1 MLDKIIWITWIS
13 TSFVLPGPFKP
24 MYVVMW
30 VLALCLRTST
40 DTICYVCIIYENVEQ
55 REETAVDI
63 ERKLLK
69 LNNIHEQWAHFGS

>member
-63 ERKLLK
+63 GRKLLK
-69 LNNIHEQWAHFGS
+69 LNNLHEQWAHFGS